1 MRDPKNLLTK
11 CCESFAQKSNSTLKI
26 SRRGCGVKTN
36 LKSKNIYYSG
46 VKKIGVYVLTY
57 YKLCYIYITYF
68 RIRLFFGQSK
78 VVHAHDVQ
86 IGISLGKLNF
96 GAIQENVT
104 SEKLCLDQ

>member
-1 MRDPKNLLTK
+1 MKKNRN
-11 CCESFAQKSNSTLKI
+11 E
-26 SRRGCGVKTN
+26 
-36 LKSKNIYYSG
+36 
-46 VKKIGVYVLTY
+46 LTY